1 MKTKTKEI
9 EKKEKKKDYLSA
21 TGIFRFRFQCLFCS
35 HSLMLNRLNLF
46 SVTIVDF
53 EGFESEFVAGV
64 SSLPPSEETFPSTVT
79 VVDYSFDNGGEPHL
93 KNPKPSQSL
102 SMSSRYDSVSVSN
115 RLHCRCRV

>member
-1 MKTKTKEI
+1 MKTKTEEI

-53 EGFESEFVAGV
+53 EGFESEFVVGV

-79 VVDYSFDNGGEPHL
+79 VVDYSFDNGCEPHL
-93 KNPKPSQSL
+93 KNPKPSL
-102 SMSSRYDSVSVSN
+102 SR
-115 RLHCRCRV
+115 